1 MAEFTE
7 NLGLEKPEIT
17 DKYDIEK
24 FNSNSDK
31 IDKAVGDLQTR
42 AADIETSIADKV
54 DKTQYASVDAAGVIK
69 LHYGIS
75 SGKKVNRSGIAV
87 GSDGTAYVA
96 TGNGLTRSG
105 AGVVG
110 ISPATAEEIA
120 AGTEAYKPIVPATFK
135 KALETATDL
144 QAVSGV
150 DIHSIVKTGIYSIG
164 QNCTGLPAGYSGVGG
179 GTLIVSSK
187 PGESDS
193 KYRYVNQYIIDTAV
207 DTASEGP
214 TVGNTTIYACELYG
228 SGIDVAWHAVGSN
241 CVYSKT
247 PVQIGT
253 WVDGKPVWRAA
264 IICTP
269 ADLGLTVTEDSPA
282 CGIDLDE
289 IMEKLNVVT
298 DTRNVLILCEKIN
311 GWNEKDA
318 TYPKCFSTDMTY
330 NESFHRLKFTDKTVD
345 DNIDYTQYITGYIE
359 FVTPVSNIKEA

>member
-7 NLGLEKPEIT
+7 NLGLEKPEKT

-42 AADIETSIADKV
+42 AAGIETSIADKV

-75 SGKKVNRSGIAV
+75 SGKKVNRSGIVV

-120 AGTEAYKPIVPATFK
+120 AGTETYKPIVPATFK
-135 KALETATDL
+135 TALETATDL
-144 QAVSGV
+144 QVVSGV

-164 QNCTGLPAGYSGVGG
+164 QNCTGLPEGYSGAGG
-179 GTLIVSSK
+179 ATLIVSSK
-187 PGESDS
+187 PGESGS
-193 KYRYVNQYIIDTAV
+193 NYRYVNQYIIDTAAV
-207 DTASEGP
+207 SP
-214 TVGNTTIYACELYG
+214 TDVNTTIYACELYG
-228 SGIDVAWHAVGSN
+228 SGIDVVWHVVGSN
-241 CVYSKT
+241 CVYSET

-253 WVDGKPVWRAA
+253 WIDGKPVWRQAFKHQFNDYEISDIKLDSIYDIQNLLSVKDTNLVFILDYNA
-264 IICTP
+264 HCTVFLDNPCVMDDLQLMKDDGVGAGVKIIYDARWSNEGYTP
-269 ADLGLTVTEDSPA
+269 
-282 CGIDLDE
+282 GI
-289 IMEKLNVVT
+289 
-298 DTRNVLILCEKIN
+298 
-311 GWNEKDA
+311 
-318 TYPKCFSTDMTY
+318 Y
-330 NESFHRLKFTDKTVD
+330 
-345 DNIDYTQYITGYIE
+345 GYIE
-359 FVTPVSNIKEA
+359 FVTAASNMKEV